1 MVKRI
6 KCPHCGK
13 VADFHEDQCTL
24 CWAHRVR
31 GALSS
36 EEEIA
41 AARERYRLHQ
51 ERANWQA
58 CFDRWQKVVIHPAVL
73 LTILSIGWAFSTVG
87 LCWGLGVPWVNAVPS
102 LVSVIG
108 FPLGGFWVGGGK
120 WLRPATILLMV
131 AALAYGGTSVLAAL
145 NDIELNALTAKS
157 LVWGVLE
164 LTMCASVF
172 WGSVQLFRLKP
183 RV

>member
-31 GALSS
+31 GALGS

-41 AARERYRLHQ
+41 QARERYRQHQ
-51 ERANWQA
+51 EQKDWQA
-58 CFDRWQKVVIHPAVL
+58 RFDRWQKVVIRPAVL
-73 LTILSIGWAFSTVG
+73 LTILSIGWAFLSVG
-87 LCWGLGVPWVNAVPS
+87 QCWGLEVPWVIALPS

-108 FPLGGFWVGGGK
+108 FPLGGYWVGGGK
-120 WLRPATILLMV
+120 WLRPATILLIL
-131 AALAYGGTSVLAAL
+131 AALAFGGTSVLTVMS
-145 NDIELNALTAKS
+145 DIEIHALSAKS

-164 LTMCASVF
+164 LSMCASVF

-183 RV
+183 QV